1 MHYGITNDSW
11 RRTTPAPTD
20 GAYREANEIIQ
31 IFINHFNNNTNF
43 RRSYMSKLIKTI
55 NDFKKSI
62 SGNVGTVSIHGKC
75 YVLGATK
82 IAIARRNL
90 GEELD
95 IVTKVIFQDDK
106 QVMMQAEI
114 YISGK
119 HVATGTAQEFRAASR
134 INQTSYVENCETSA
148 ISRGLSMCGLIN
160 DSVASAEE
168 VSLAI
173 EQQDQKLQS
182 ALKSLESI
190 DHEGG
195 YKMWLSNHQATFVNL
210 KENDPLAYQRFLE
223 KFTATRNKLT
233 KNGVLKNVGK

>member
-1 MHYGITNDSW
+1 
-11 RRTTPAPTD
+11 
-20 GAYREANEIIQ
+20 
-31 IFINHFNNNTNF
+31 
-43 RRSYMSKLIKTI
+43 MSKLIKTI
-55 NDFKKSI
+55 NDFKKSLN
-62 SGNVGTVSIHGKC
+62 GKTVSIFGKS
-75 YVLGATK
+75 YATVALRL
-82 IAIARRNL
+82 AIARRNL
-90 GEELD
+90 GTSLD
-95 IVTKVIFQDDK
+95 IVTKVIHHDDK
-106 QVMMQAEI
+106 QILMQADI
-114 YISGK
+114 FIDGK
-119 HVATGTAQEFRAASR
+119 HVSTGTAHEIRATTR

-148 ISRGLSMCGLIN
+148 IGRALAMAGLIN

-168 VSLAI
+168 VSLAR
-173 EQQDQKLQS
+173 EQSDNKLQS

>member
-1 MHYGITNDSW
+1 
-11 RRTTPAPTD
+11 
-20 GAYREANEIIQ
+20 
-31 IFINHFNNNTNF
+31 
-43 RRSYMSKLIKTI
+43 MSKLIKTI
-55 NDFKKSI
+55 TDFKKSLN
-62 SGNVGTVSIHGKC
+62 GQTVSVHGKE
-75 YVLGATK
+75 YVLCATK
-82 IAIARRNL
+82 IALIRRNL

-95 IVTKVIFQDDK
+95 IVTKVISQDDK

-173 EQQDQKLQS
+173 EQSNKKLQTS
-182 ALKSLESI
+182 LKDLEVIS
-190 DHEGG
+190 HKGA
-195 YKMWLSNHQATFVNL
+195 YNQWLTNFQSTFMQL
-210 KENDPLAYQRFLE
+210 KESDPLAYQRFLE
-223 KFTATRNKLT
+223 KFTAVKNKLT
-233 KNGVLKNVGK
+233 TNGVLENVGK